1 MWKLGGLAISRTIA
15 PPVNVVRAKSNLRRD
30 PVDHWV
36 ISYCAR
42 GAHLAQTAGAELE
55 VPARVP
61 FLWSLGRNFC
71 TNGRMLTESSSF
83 WRATRSGIL
92 RRCSMGLSGR
102 PWTRLSDI
110 CLVTT

>member
-1 MWKLGGLAISRTIA
+1 MTPDIFATQFLRRRDQFEVWREWYSPVLDVLPRHSPGEEFSAEIHLWKLGGLAMSRTIA

-61 FLWSLGRNFC
+61 FLWS
-71 TNGRMLTESSSF
+71 
-83 WRATRSGIL
+83 
-92 RRCSMGLSGR
+92 
-102 PWTRLSDI
+102 
-110 CLVTT
+110 